1 MTRYNQETESK
12 MRIYFSQLNE
22 KDKRQYAATE
32 AIKQGYGGQKY
43 IIELLGIGDRA
54 IRRGTLE
61 LSNPEL
67 LDKIP
72 EGKIRQVGGGRK
84 KKKTVTPI

>member
-12 MRIYFSQLNE
+12 MQLHFSQLNE
-22 KDKRQYAATE
+22 KDRRLYAATE
-32 AIKQGYGGQKY
+32 SLKLGHGGQKY
-43 IIELLGIGDRA
+43 ILELFGLSDRA
-54 IRRGTLE
+54 IRRGVLE

-72 EGKIRQVGGGRK
+72 EGKIRLAGGGRK
-84 KKKTVTPI
+84 KRI

>member
-22 KDKRQYAATE
+22 KDRRHYAATE
-32 AIKQGYGGQKY
+32 AMKLGYGGQKY
-43 IIELLGIGDRA
+43 IIELFGLTDRA
-54 IRRGTLE
+54 IRRGILE
-61 LSNPEL
+61 LSNPKL

-72 EGKIRQVGGGRK
+72 EGKIRQQGGGRK
-84 KKKTVTPI
+84 KKKIVTPI